1 MDVVEY
7 TSEVDMKRNHIA
19 NWLSNMSVGTFVV
32 GAFQAVEQVSSLGPD
47 TKWYIMTLAIGE
59 FLLSLLLAKED

>member
-1 MDVVEY
+1 
-7 TSEVDMKRNHIA
+7 MKRNHIA

-32 GAFQAVEQVSSLGPD
+32 AAFQAVEQLPVLGPN
-47 TKWYIMTLAIGE
+47 TKWYIMGLAVLE